1 VKDINFSE
9 RALLL
14 DFLTW
19 LAGESEFEIVYE
31 RGLPAQKLP
40 PVQDILDSYEQ
51 EGERT

>member
-1 VKDINFSE
+1 MKDINFSE

-19 LAGESEFEIVYE
+19 LVGESEFNVVYE
-31 RGLPAQKLP
+31 PFEYQEP
-40 PVQDILDSYEQ
+40 IPVQDILDSYEQ